1 MHLKSTA
8 LLEKVWNLEISIS
21 HENLKNEEN
30 SKIKNMFKI
39 VKEIVQLSRYVKSLI
54 QNQVLNQI
62 AKRKKRLVFFL
73 WFKL

>member
-1 MHLKSTA
+1 
-8 LLEKVWNLEISIS
+8 
-21 HENLKNEEN
+21 
-30 SKIKNMFKI
+30 MFKI

-73 WFKL
+73 

>member
-1 MHLKSTA
+1 
-8 LLEKVWNLEISIS
+8 LEISIS

-73 WFKL
+73 